1 MNLRRLR
8 FHVAKLNIL
17 FDKQN
22 RHNLNI
28 WKTSAVAGQEYS
40 VNLRSIVLT
49 ATHINLIALPEQLTI
64 HAVSEK
70 TNFKGTYSGNILS
83 GDTRANLALQ
93 NLTLKHKKLL
103 QDATVHLALEM
114 MVSGNRIRVSQ
125 GRIKLNKATAGFS
138 GEYKAGSDNFIDL
151 TLNMPKFKLEE
162 IISLIPNNVKAS
174 MGDLAFSGNGKLNF
188 VINGSLSDRKSL
200 HIRSQFELSNGT
212 ARNTNTGT
220 GIDKITLKGT
230 MSGNNAESFA
240 LQLQQIN
247 AELGKGKITGSLMV
261 SNLNTPYFRSALHA
275 DLDLKALK
283 NFAGIDTIEIMEGM
297 IRSDFI
303 AAGNLNRFSAD
314 TAATVL
320 YFLESGT
327 FMFEDAGF
335 QFKSLP
341 LLIGHISGKATWG
354 KTIRLDS
361 LALRVNETDLLINGD
376 IQHLTT
382 YLLKRSLLK
391 LNIEVKTD
399 NLDIGKYLKQRREGE
414 VAAGYKSFSIFPPD
428 IYLKAHVEAKK
439 FMAGKFKAS
448 ELSLNMY
455 SMKDSL
461 YVDHFF
467 LHFPD
472 GSITGNALIL
482 RNSNH
487 LFSVT
492 CNAQPQKINI
502 QQTFYCFN
510 NFTQHFIVDKNING
524 LLSGT
529 VSFFAQW
536 DSTLRFIPKSM
547 KAKGDFEIT
556 NGELLQFE
564 PMMKLSKY
572 INVEEL
578 KHIRFKTLKNSI
590 FISDRLVTIPEMA
603 INSTAFN
610 ISVSGQHSFDNVFDY
625 RLESVAF

>member
-1 MNLRRLR
+1 
-8 FHVAKLNIL
+8 
-17 FDKQN
+17 
-22 RHNLNI
+22 
-28 WKTSAVAGQEYS
+28 
-40 VNLRSIVLT
+40 
-49 ATHINLIALPEQLTI
+49 
-64 HAVSEK
+64 
-70 TNFKGTYSGNILS
+70 
-83 GDTRANLALQ
+83 
-93 NLTLKHKKLL
+93 
-103 QDATVHLALEM
+103 
-114 MVSGNRIRVSQ
+114 
-125 GRIKLNKATAGFS
+125 
-138 GEYKAGSDNFIDL
+138 
-151 TLNMPKFKLEE
+151 
-162 IISLIPNNVKAS
+162 
-174 MGDLAFSGNGKLNF
+174 
-188 VINGSLSDRKSL
+188 
-200 HIRSQFELSNGT
+200 
-212 ARNTNTGT
+212 
-220 GIDKITLKGT
+220 
-230 MSGNNAESFA
+230 
-240 LQLQQIN
+240 
-247 AELGKGKITGSLMV
+247 
-261 SNLNTPYFRSALHA
+261 LNTPYFRSALHA
-275 DLDLKALK
+275 VLDLKALK
-283 NFAGIDTIEIMEGM
+283 DFAGIDTIENMEGM
-297 IRSDFI
+297 IRSDFV

-335 QFKSLP
+335 RFKSLP
-341 LLIGHISGKATWG
+341 LLIGHISGKATWD

-361 LALRVNETDLLINGD
+361 LALRINETDLLINGD
-376 IQHLTT
+376 IQHLTS
-382 YLLKRSLLK
+382 YLLNRSLLK

-399 NLDIGKYLKQRREGE
+399 NLDIGKYLKQPREGE

-428 IYLKAHVEAKK
+428 IYLKARVEAKN

-467 LHFPD
+467 LQFAD
-472 GSITGNALIL
+472 GSITGNALVL
-482 RNSNH
+482 RDSKH
-487 LFSVT
+487 MFSVT

-564 PMMKLSKY
+564 PMLKLSKY

-610 ISVSGQHSFDNVFDY
+610 IMVSGQHSFDNVFDY
-625 RLESVAF
+625 RLKVLLSEVLFNKARKKKQEINEFLIEENRTDQTTIPLIIAGTPDNFDVHFDRKKAFGLTRSNMKNNEITEEKKPNSGNFKIEWEEPEEKTRENKPVTPSDQSDFVIEWDEDPESN